1 MESESFN
8 MPATSRF
15 QMCKNPPN
23 IIYNISDAFYK
34 NPFGSLVTK
43 QLHNGK
49 WCGYF
54 EMRYCLFRKKRY
66 FIAKYSTAHL
76 LALVDIKTD
85 ARYGSIT
92 LFDSKEEVEKI
103 AYKILDDSNKD
114 FEYKRDKI
122 KTMKEMLK

>member
-1 MESESFN
+1 
-8 MPATSRF
+8 
-15 QMCKNPPN
+15 MCKNPPD

-43 QLHNGK
+43 QLHSGK
-49 WCGYF
+49 WWGYF

-66 FIAKYSTAHL
+66 FIAKFSTDRL
-76 LALVDIKTD
+76 FALVDIKTD

-103 AYKILDDSNKD
+103 AYKILDESNKY